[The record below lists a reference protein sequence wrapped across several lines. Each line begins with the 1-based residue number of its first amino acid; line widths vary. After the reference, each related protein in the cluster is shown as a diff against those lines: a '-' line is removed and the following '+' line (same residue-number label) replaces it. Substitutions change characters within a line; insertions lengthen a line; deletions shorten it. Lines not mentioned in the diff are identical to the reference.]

1 MIFGP
6 GDDRRTRVKVCGIT
20 HPDDAALAAELG
32 ADALGLNFYAKSP
45 RALDLARDGGWL
57 RALPAGL
64 RRVAVLVNAP
74 FDFAVRLVGEGI
86 VDAVQLHGD
95 EDEAFCRRL
104 QAANV
109 PFIKAIRVR
118 DESALLRPERFGTD
132 HLLLDAFRPDAY
144 GGTGHTLDWTLAAR
158 FAAEGRAA
166 ANPRRTILSGGLV
179 PGNVAE
185 AVRRVRPDA
194 VDVASGVEGAGGPRR
209 KDPERLRAFLA
220 AVREAGR
227 KVPRP
232 RAVFLPGFGP
242 ESENS
247 RAVVKNSSDLRK

>member
-6 GDDRRTRVKVCGIT
+6 ARDGLTRVKVCGIT

-32 ADALGLNFYAKSP
+32 AHALGLNFYAKSP
-45 RALDLARDGGWL
+45 RALDLVRDGDWL
-57 RALPAGL
+57 RALPTGL
-64 RRVAVLVNAP
+64 RRIAVLVNAP
-74 FDFAVRLVGEGI
+74 FDFAARLLGEGI

-95 EDEAFCRRL
+95 EDEAFCERL
-104 QAANV
+104 QARSIS
-109 PFIKAIRVR
+109 FIKAIRVR
-118 DESALLRPERFGTD
+118 DASALLRPERFGTD

-194 VDVASGVEGAGGPRR
+194 VDVASGVEGADGPRR
-209 KDPERLRAFLA
+209 KDAERLRAFLA
-220 AVREAGR
+220 AVREAGEGNT
-227 KVPRP
+227 
-232 RAVFLPGFGP
+232 PG
-242 ESENS
+242 
-247 RAVVKNSSDLRK
+247 

>member
-6 GDDRRTRVKVCGIT
+6 DGEDDRRTRVKICGIT
-20 HPDDAALAAELG
+20 HPDDATLAAELG
-32 ADALGLNFYAKSP
+32 ADALGLNFYEKSP
-45 RALDLARDGGWL
+45 RALDLAHDGGWL
-57 RALPAGL
+57 RALPAGP

-74 FDFAVRLVGEGI
+74 LDLTRRLMGEGI
-86 VDAVQLHGD
+86 ADAVQLHGD
-95 EDEAFCRRL
+95 EDESFCGQLR
-104 QAANV
+104 AAGI

-166 ANPRRTILSGGLV
+166 VSPRRTILSGGLV
-179 PGNVAE
+179 PENVAA

-194 VDVASGVEGAGGPRR
+194 VDVASGVEGAAGPRR
-209 KDPERLRAFLA
+209 KDPARLRAFLE
-220 AVREAGR
+220 AVREADQ
-227 KVPRP
+227 
-232 RAVFLPGFGP
+232 
-242 ESENS
+242 ENTPT
-247 RAVVKNSSDLRK
+247 